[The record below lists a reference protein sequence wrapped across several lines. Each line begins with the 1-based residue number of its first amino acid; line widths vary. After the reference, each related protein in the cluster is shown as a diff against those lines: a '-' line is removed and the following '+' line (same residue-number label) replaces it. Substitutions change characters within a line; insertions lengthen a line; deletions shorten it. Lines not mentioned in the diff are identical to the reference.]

1 MDPTAIRKLLTE
13 AHACMRA
20 CGWQLATAGDPQS
33 DGVLEAACSDV
44 EERMG
49 EYLSAPDP
57 RDATIAAIE
66 AVEAAAP
73 PEAWQDTVRD
83 LFDACQFGLPTH
95 TWIIKFIAMRH
106 PEYFCASAAPKE
118 TNNV

>member
-1 MDPTAIRKLLTE
+1 MTITDQMVE
-13 AHACMRA
+13 AALQA
-20 CGWQLATAGDPQS
+20 YCGQDHQLDF
-33 DGVLEAACSDV
+33 GVLAD
-44 EERMG
+44 
-49 EYLSAPDP
+49 YLKAM
-57 RDATIAAIE
+57 RAAIE
-66 AVEAAAP
+66 AAEAAAP

-118 TNNV
+118 TT